1 MSQKKENT
9 GFVCLNC
16 GLNVVK
22 CTNGSYRNHCP
33 KCLYSLHVDTHPG
46 DRSSDCGGLMK
57 PLKIIHHA
65 RKGYQIV
72 HKCDKCG
79 AHSTNRI
86 ADMTE
91 QPDDWEMVISLSC

>member
-16 GLNVVK
+16 GLHVVK

-33 KCLYSLHVDTHPG
+33 ECLYSLHVDNRPG
-46 DRSSDCGGLMK
+46 DRSSGCGGLMK
-57 PLKIIHHA
+57 PERIIYHA

-72 HKCDKCG
+72 HRCEECG

-86 ADMTE
+86 AELTR
-91 QPDDWEMVISLSC
+91 QADDWDMVISLSC